1 MSLDKI
7 LGNLTS
13 DQMKELKDILDN
25 NPESIIEFIQSKM
38 SEEDKYVNKLLEKKQ
53 ILQSDEKYKDLI
65 QNPDLLEKNSVQ
77 MVNAERYLS
86 DFGKVKEELK
96 SLFNT
101 STSDNDEKDL
111 TTKLYDRMTA
121 IMLEY
126 LILSGYSDIFCQSND
141 QDEYEAREDLVT
153 HRLDELVNQY
163 SLLGYLY
170 GEQIGLKDNEII
182 NKSFIL
188 SNYYPSSFFSDVLE
202 KGESIE
208 KIISDFYL
216 DNKNTSNFLCVRDE
230 YNLLFYPRFNAPFRL
245 TDNSSLDKE
254 FKDMYSTIEKYS
266 PFTNDR
272 VEQLYN
278 EILKPYYERIG
289 FDIYN
294 NDNNVGT
301 VSVIDGYESKF
312 AEFNSVDFY
321 NKYEFD
327 LTQELVNEFL
337 SQKNNKSNK
346 QL

>member
-101 STSDNDEKDL
+101 STSDNAEKDL

-230 YNLLFYPRFNAPFRL
+230 YNLLVYPRFNAPFRL
-245 TDNSSLDKE
+245 TDNSSLDNE